1 MLAKISLSDPDPHGS
16 AIKKKQILKPNI
28 ICVHNCNTAH
38 IMTMLRTAT
47 VSDVIRTSLNSVKR
61 SEGTVGTVYKFNPS
75 YALSVILFF
84 LCACKQLCFLYL
96 FAFVH
101 ELAVFIFC
109 SE

>member
-75 YALSVILFF
+75 YALSVILFS
-84 LCACKQLCFLYL
+84 CVPVNS
-96 FAFVH
+96 FAFCIYLH
-101 ELAVFIFC
+101 LC
-109 SE
+109 MN